1 MKRHGRILI
10 SVLTGVSLFFSLS
23 SPVSAGAPADTVQN
37 EQQSV
42 NAKADTKD
50 LVRIKNKVFKI
61 TDNASE
67 WSGNS
72 GWRNDP
78 DNGYIVFVN
87 YDGSGT
93 SLTTGDVEVTLAMS
107 GLNRLKKISAG
118 QTVNIIGTGILLL
131 DSIEMAAGAELNVQ
145 PDTDIHTTGS
155 VAVFLKQTDGTYLLI
170 NGPDV
175 SGILDESYTIPA
187 GTHLVVPSDS
197 TLDLTVI
204 AVKTEEY
211 IDENGSLQR
220 DTAYYV
226 NKVDDS
232 LRTPAHGGTVSLELT
247 SGQLMIPASS
257 SLTIGQNGTVDLHSL
272 NITTEKY
279 MAKLSVEGSLVLDG
293 TVNDGSIEIGNGGV
307 LAGSGTMKNGT
318 VYLNAVPET
327 SDQIVYE
334 NDLIYLT
341 GITQGRKLNP
351 ILSDSILVLYAA
363 PADLGNVTVSGG
375 SGIGFMNGISAD
387 RIDIA
392 EGSNLFLAPVGE
404 YGEDVVMTLKGS
416 LSGGTLKFT
425 GGRFITD
432 PNIEITSDIQYDSVI
447 VFDDT
452 EQLTVSDWPAV
463 LNETYAA
470 AVLENSPDTVRL
482 LYAEIERYNR
492 HEGYFFMAV
501 VEGPAEYEISRGED
515 GSVSAEDV
523 MIAAGVPEED
533 RKRIYVE
540 AFSYDE
546 ENGLSYTVYRYGDM
560 IDLTNTFLLRV
571 NDVYNV
577 EDSLGGS
584 TETST
589 NTAFTGTGKL
599 GNNTGTLT
607 GGTATMIW
615 QGTGR
620 SEPDFGNKDKDKEK
634 KPEQKDDETSSG
646 DDYSGQ
652 VIPYEEET
660 AAAPVT
666 QPVRPQTAPAVR
678 QPDDKLSASVTA
690 GRNGQYTL
698 SVYQGGRQI
707 DDLKGTAV
715 TAEVRFPEGV
725 TENTECYAVFDQDG
739 RDLWIPAVY
748 DPDRNILSFETDLTG
763 TFRIAKVSVEDV
775 KFNGADT
782 PVYRKLSVLV
792 GNDELKELPF
802 RVSVKAP
809 RRDEAAGKYFYA
821 VFADEDEELHI
832 YPAVFDQENAQYLF
846 DAGMTGEFVIVS
858 LDQAYEEGS
867 EALYEV
873 CRADSAVRV
882 LMTLLKVYAFWR

>member
-1 MKRHGRILI
+1 MD
-10 SVLTGVSLFFSLS
+10 SFVL
-23 SPVSAGAPADTVQN
+23 N
-37 EQQSV
+37 EQQSID
-42 NAKADTKD
+42 AKTDTKD
-50 LVRIKNKVFKI
+50 LVRIRNKVFRI

-67 WSGNS
+67 WNGSS

-87 YDGSGT
+87 YDGSNT
-93 SLTTGDVEVTLAMS
+93 SLITGDVEVTLAMS

-131 DSIEMAAGAELNVQ
+131 DGIEMAAGAELNVQ

-232 LRTPAHGGTVSLELT
+232 LRTAAHGGTVSLELT

-272 NITTEKY
+272 NITTEEY
-279 MAKLSVEGSLVLDG
+279 MAKLSVEGSLFLDG
-293 TVNDGSIEIGNGGV
+293 TVNDGSIDITNGGV
-307 LAGSGTMKNGT
+307 LAGSGTMSNAT

-327 SDQIVYE
+327 SDQISYE

-351 ILSDSILVLYAA
+351 ILSDSILVLSTT

-416 LSGGTLKFT
+416 LSGGTLKFA

-501 VEGPAEYEISRGED
+501 EEGPAEYEISRGED

-546 ENGLSYTVYRYGDM
+546 ENGLSYTVYRYGDT

-571 NDVYNV
+571 NDVCNV

-646 DDYSGQ
+646 DDNSGQ

-666 QPVRPQTAPAVR
+666 QPVRPQTAPAVQ
-678 QPDDKLSASVTA
+678 QPDNKLSPSVTA
-690 GRNGQYTL
+690 GRNGEYTL
-698 SVYQGGRQI
+698 SVYQNGRQL
-707 DDLKGTAV
+707 DDLKGSKV

-725 TENTECYAVFDQDG
+725 TEDTVCYAVFEQNG
-739 RDLWIPAVY
+739 KDLWIPAAY
-748 DPDRNILSFETDLTG
+748 DKDRNILSFETDMPG
-763 TFRIAKVSVEDV
+763 TFRIAKVIVEDV
-775 KFNGADT
+775 RFSGSDT
-782 PVYRKLSVLV
+782 PVYRKLTVQA
-792 GNDELKELPF
+792 GNDELKELPAPV
-802 RVSVKAP
+802 RVMVP
-809 RRDEAAGKYFYA
+809 HRDEPAGKYFYA
-821 VFADEDEELHI
+821 VFADEDENIHV
-832 YPAVFDQENAQYLF
+832 YPAVFDADSSRYLV
-846 DAGMTGEFVIVS
+846 DSGMPGSFVIVG
-858 LDQAYEEGS
+858 LDKEYEDGS
-867 EALYEV
+867 EALYEA

-882 LMTLLKVYAFWR
+882 LITLLKVYAFWS

>member
-1 MKRHGRILI
+1 MD
-10 SVLTGVSLFFSLS
+10 SFVL
-23 SPVSAGAPADTVQN
+23 N
-37 EQQSV
+37 EQQSID
-42 NAKADTKD
+42 AKTDTKD
-50 LVRIKNKVFKI
+50 LVRIRNKVFRI

-67 WSGNS
+67 WNGSS

-131 DSIEMAAGAELNVQ
+131 DSIEMAEGAQLNVQ
-145 PDTDIHTTGS
+145 PDTNIYTSGS
-155 VAVFLKQTDGTYLLI
+155 TAVFLKQSDGSYLLI

-232 LRTPAHGGTVSLELT
+232 LRTAAHGGTVSLELT

-272 NITTEKY
+272 NITTEKHT
-279 MAKLSVEGSLVLDG
+279 AKLSVEGSLVLEGTADG
-293 TVNDGSIEIGNGGV
+293 GLIEIGNGGV
-307 LAGSGTMKNGT
+307 LTGSGTMKYGT

-327 SDQIVYE
+327 SDRILYE
-334 NDLIYLT
+334 NETIHLT
-341 GITQGRKLNP
+341 GIGQDKKLNP
-351 ILSDSILVLYAA
+351 ILSDSILMVDTI
-363 PADLGNVTVSGG
+363 PADLGSVTVSGD
-375 SGIGFMNGISAD
+375 SAIGFRSGTSEDQIG
-387 RIDIA
+387 IA
-392 EGSNLFLAPVGE
+392 EGGSLSLNPIGSWE
-404 YGEDVVMTLKGS
+404 EDVVMTLKGS
-416 LSGGTLKFT
+416 VSGGTLSLS
-425 GGRFITD
+425 GGRFIIDQDT
-432 PNIEITSDIQYDSVI
+432 EITSDITYQSVA
-447 VFDDT
+447 VFDGT
-452 EQLTVSDWPAV
+452 EQLTVSDFSAV
-463 LNETYAA
+463 LTETSAA
-470 AVLENSPDTVRL
+470 AALEDSPDTVRL
-482 LYAEIERYNR
+482 IYAELEQCKRVV
-492 HEGYFFMAV
+492 GYYTMIV
-501 VEGPAEYEISRGED
+501 RDGPREITEHGISKDED
-515 GSVSAEDV
+515 DPVFAEDV
-523 MIAAGVPEED
+523 LTAAGVSNNQWPLTW
-533 RKRIYVE
+533 VE
-540 AFSYDE
+540 AFSYDAD
-546 ENGLSYTVYRYGDM
+546 NGLSYAVYQAGDP
-560 IDLTNTFLLRV
+560 IDLTDTFLLRV
-571 NDVYNV
+571 LNIYNTS
-577 EDSLGGS
+577 DGTGGS
-584 TETST
+584 ASTST
-589 NTAFTGTGKL
+589 NTEFTGTGKL

-646 DDYSGQ
+646 DDNSGQ

-666 QPVRPQTAPAVR
+666 QPVRPQTAPAVQ
-678 QPDDKLSASVTA
+678 QPDDRLSPSVTA

-698 SVYQGGRQI
+698 SVYRNGRQL
-707 DDLKGTAV
+707 DDLNGRKV

-725 TENTECYAVFDQDG
+725 TEDTVCYAVFEQNG
-739 RDLWIPAVY
+739 KDLWIPAVY
-748 DPDRNILSFETDLTG
+748 DKDRNILSFEANMPG
-763 TFRIAKVSVEDV
+763 TFRIAKANVEDV
-775 KFNGADT
+775 IFSGSDT
-782 PVYRKLSVLV
+782 PVYRKLTVQA
-792 GNDELKELPF
+792 GNDELNELPVP
-802 RVSVKAP
+802 VSVKVP
-809 RRDEAAGKYFYA
+809 HRDEPAGKYHYA
-821 VFADEDEELHI
+821 VFADEDENIHV
-832 YPAVFDQENAQYLF
+832 YQAVFDADSSRYLF
-846 DAGMTGEFVIVS
+846 DSGMPGSFVIVG
-858 LDQAYEEGS
+858 LDKEYEEGS
-867 EALYEV
+867 EALYEA
-873 CRADSAVRV
+873 CRNDSAVRV